1 MPNKDNQ
8 LIPYPIC
15 DKKHLK
21 TLNSKSSDVVFHHFG
36 RKCCRVVMIK
46 AANEQQATDCRHEIE
61 KELSQ
66 EIRNSRCRVPDNR
79 GGFVICKKDC
89 NKCQNHRSG
98 RPDSLEMEMENNGY
112 EPVYNPGYDPLELVE
127 LRLSLE
133 SAIKKLKRVHPNY
146 AELLSDLLEG
156 LTIPEIALKRDKA
169 ESTVQEQIERSFLAV
184 REYL

>member
-1 MPNKDNQ
+1 MSNNEKK
-8 LIPYPIC
+8 LIPYPIKN
-15 DKKHLK
+15 KKHLN
-21 TLNSKSSDVVFHHFG
+21 TLQAKPSDVIIHHFG
-36 RKCCRVVMIK
+36 QKRCSVIYIS
-46 AANEQQATDCRHEIE
+46 ADNEQQATDCRHEIE

-66 EIRNSRCRVPDNR
+66 EIRDSRCRVPDNR

-133 SAIKKLKRVHPNY
+133 SAIKKLKRAHPNY

-169 ESTVQEQIERSFLAV
+169 ESTVQEQIERSFLAI